1 MRVPSTWRNQVRAL
15 FKQIKSGIIM
25 FFIILIICL
34 YKLLPERAGNED
46 AEGRKFNYYP

>member
-1 MRVPSTWRNQVRAL
+1 MRVPSTWRSQVRAL

-34 YKLLPERAGNED
+34 YKLLPERAGNEG
-46 AEGRKFNYYP
+46 AVGREFNYYP